1 MLLLLYLYEY
11 FNSFFMKTFE
21 ITAKITVYDNNDLN
35 NEEKKLVEAAKNAT
49 NRAYAPYSEFNV
61 GCAVLLENGEIISGN
76 NQENAAYPSG
86 LCAERVTVMYANALY
101 PDVPIKA
108 MSIAVQRDGVFSEQP
123 ITPCGACRQVLLE
136 TENRFRKP
144 IKMYFFGESG
154 IYVLN
159 GIKDILPLS
168 FGEEEL
174 GR

>member
-1 MLLLLYLYEY
+1 
-11 FNSFFMKTFE
+11 MKTIE
-21 ITAKITVYDNNDLN
+21 ITAKITVYDNKDLN

-49 NRAYAPYSEFNV
+49 YKAYAPYSGFNV

-86 LCAERVTVMYANALY
+86 LCAERVTVMYAGAVY
-101 PDVPIKA
+101 PDVPITA
-108 MSIAVQRDGVFSEQP
+108 MSIAVQRNGIFSEQP

-144 IKMYFFGESG
+144 IKIYLFGAVE

-159 GIKDILPLS
+159 SIKDILPLS
-168 FGEEEL
+168 FGEEDL
-174 GR
+174 RK